1 LLAVGTTGSVGVELI
16 TEPVDAIGIQMVAR
30 LTEDVGADVLA
41 LVEAENRLA
50 LVRFND
56 DLLNRQYEHIMLI
69 DGNDERGIDVG
80 LLTIADIDIASIKS
94 HVDEPDPERPGKR
107 LFSRDCPVFRLD
119 VEGKELWLLVN
130 HLKKPVLYVR

>member
-1 LLAVGTTGSVGVELI
+1 
-16 TEPVDAIGIQMVAR
+16 MVAR